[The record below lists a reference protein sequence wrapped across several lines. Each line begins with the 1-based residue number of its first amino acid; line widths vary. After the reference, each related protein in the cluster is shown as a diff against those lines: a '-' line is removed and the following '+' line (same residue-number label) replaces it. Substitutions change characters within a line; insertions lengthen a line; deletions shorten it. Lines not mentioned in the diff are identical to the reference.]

1 MKYYYMISM
10 DEFWKL
16 DPSSIN
22 IISQRFTKASILVE
36 VTSELTTNIKEFDN
50 IDEMCTFSVQNGFWE
65 LFNTGAPFA
74 PYVPEAD
81 DPILRE
87 KVGP

>member
-22 IISQRFTKASILVE
+22 IISQRFTRASILVE
-36 VTSELTTNIKEFDN
+36 VTLELSIYIEQFNT
-50 IDEMCTFSVQNGFWE
+50 IDEMCTFSQQNGFWT
-65 LFNTGAPFA
+65 LINTGAPFDT
-74 PYVPEAD
+74 YVPESD
-81 DPILRE
+81 DPILRG
-87 KVGP
+87 KVGY